1 MKKATRSIRILLNHD
16 GGQNV
21 ALICGAKCTPLE
33 EMAIQQKGI
42 VGFVPR
48 TLPIRNLIAVL
59 KFVSA
64 GQRYVPPEFM
74 IAQGVKS
81 RFRSAQQLSHRELQV
96 LCGISRGQTNNSIAC
111 NLGLKEPT
119 IKLYAKNLFRKLH
132 VENRTQAALI
142 AREHGIN

>member
-1 MKKATRSIRILLNHD
+1 MDAFKQLLNYD

-21 ALICGAKCTPLE
+21 ALMCGAKCTPLE
-33 EMAIQQKGI
+33 EMSIQQEGI

-48 TLPIRNLIAVL
+48 TLPIGKLIAVL
-59 KFVSA
+59 KFVST
-64 GQRYVPPEFM
+64 GQRYALPEF
-74 IAQGVKS
+74 ANTQRASSYSLK
-81 RFRSAQQLSHRELQV
+81 QKLSYREVQV
-96 LCGISRGQTNNSIAC
+96 LCGIVRGQTNNGIAC